1 MVAKVFSLF
10 YCNLSC
16 FNCLKIFFVIVSRN
30 LFGVLV
36 MILGKCPYCDNG
48 DIEVRDKEVSG
59 KKVKL
64 YACSNAKWITQ
75 DGEMYELSPEA
86 TCDFKIWQNSL
97 ARYGKWL
104 SYKEVR
110 ELLSDESIEVELLSK
125 KYGKKV
131 YYNKLITLNQEYGV
145 SVIWD

>member
-1 MVAKVFSLF
+1 
-10 YCNLSC
+10 
-16 FNCLKIFFVIVSRN
+16 
-30 LFGVLV
+30 

-48 DIEVRDKEVSG
+48 TIEVRDKEVSG

-64 YACSNAKWITQ
+64 YACSNANWKSE
-75 DGEMYELSPEA
+75 DGEMYELTESS
-86 TCDFKIWQNSL
+86 TCDFKIWQNALS
-97 ARYGKWL
+97 RYGKWL

-110 ELLSDESIEVELLSK
+110 ELLEDESVEVELLSK

-131 YYNKLITLNQEYGV
+131 YYNKYITLNQEYGV